1 MEPMISGVA
10 AACLLAVSAC
20 DLLWRGRGD
29 VDLEEHSWP
38 DEGTHDDDSA
48 GRLDRAGERLGLV
61 FACLGEIANVGHVG
75 DDLVDIL
82 DRRVVLCQKPL
93 DLVPGIAALRTEVAV
108 VPDDSALGAVF
119 VFRSDAAQIDDLSRV
134 PYRDDFGKT
143 PLRSFGVV
151 VALLLKG
158 RIAGLGLGHRRHA
171 QDSDGE
177 HRHDGRSDGL
187 HCESSNGP
195 GIRRG
200 YQTRQD
206 YRRQL

>member
-10 AACLLAVSAC
+10 TTCLLAVSAC
-20 DLLWRGRGD
+20 DLLWRARGD

-38 DEGTHDDDSA
+38 DSA
-48 GRLDRAGERLGLV
+48 GRLDRAGERLGLA

-93 DLVPGIAALRTEVAV
+93 DLVPGIAALRTEGAV

-151 VALLLKG
+151 VALLLIG

-177 HRHDGRSDGL
+177 HRHDGRSDG
-187 HCESSNGP
+187 HGGP
-195 GIRRG
+195 VPGFCGWRR
-200 YQTRQD
+200 
-206 YRRQL
+206 L